1 MPSSALLGHCTH
13 MTYINKNKSLKVNKY
28 PCIQFTAPK
37 VYNNTVV
44 LQPECFHYP
53 CIQDIKNTYSCQ
65 VVVAH
70 TFRPALGRQRHT
82 NLSLRP
88 AYDSSFGNL
97 INEIINFAYLWLVI
111 KIKMLFMC
119 LYFLFCEL
127 SLCSLSIKLF
137 SLEKNQLG

>member
-1 MPSSALLGHCTH
+1 
-13 MTYINKNKSLKVNKY
+13 
-28 PCIQFTAPK
+28 
-37 VYNNTVV
+37 
-44 LQPECFHYP
+44 
-53 CIQDIKNTYSCQ
+53 
-65 VVVAH
+65 
-70 TFRPALGRQRHT
+70 
-82 NLSLRP
+82 LSLRP